1 MPFWD
6 EPYDLRSNEAI
17 IGFDLDQYRMG
28 SGFILR
34 WNTIPASNYDFTDV
48 YESHE
53 FLTSHILANAR
64 NVFFA
69 KDKGLIIFILIKT
82 KDPKSITFSKI
93 FRSKATRKY
102 DEKISAG
109 YRAQSRC
116 ESA

>member
-1 MPFWD
+1 MTYYFKIVATSDVMPFWD

-48 YESHE
+48 YESHQ

-69 KDKGLIIFILIKT
+69 KDKGLVIIILM
-82 KDPKSITFSKI
+82 KI
-93 FRSKATRKY
+93 
-102 DEKISAG
+102 
-109 YRAQSRC
+109 
-116 ESA
+116 